1 MLVLPILIIPSI
13 DFIHRRV
20 AAFQSD
26 GSKDMVIEMMARAN
40 VAKLQCS

>member
-13 DFIHRRV
+13 DFIYHRV

-26 GSKDMVIEMMARAN
+26 GSKDMVFEVMAGAN
-40 VAKLQCS
+40 VAQ

>member
-13 DFIHRRV
+13 DFIHHRV

-26 GSKDMVIEMMARAN
+26 GSKDMVFKVMAGTN
-40 VAKLQCS
+40 VAK